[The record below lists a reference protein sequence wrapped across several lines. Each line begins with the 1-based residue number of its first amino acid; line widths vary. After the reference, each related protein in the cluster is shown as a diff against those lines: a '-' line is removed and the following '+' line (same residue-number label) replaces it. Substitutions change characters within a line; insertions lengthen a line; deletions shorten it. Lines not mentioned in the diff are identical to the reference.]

1 MPIAGVIIITDKS
14 KTANVLNQLN
24 KVENVTTYGVHKDNN
39 IVAVFEGD
47 SPSQLEKMNDE
58 IVKKIDGIFGIY
70 PAYVNFED
78 EIAEQTES
86 ES

>member
-1 MPIAGVIIITDKS
+1 MPIAGVTIITDKS

-47 SPSQLEKMNDE
+47 SH
-58 IVKKIDGIFGIY
+58 
-70 PAYVNFED
+70 
-78 EIAEQTES
+78 
-86 ES
+86 